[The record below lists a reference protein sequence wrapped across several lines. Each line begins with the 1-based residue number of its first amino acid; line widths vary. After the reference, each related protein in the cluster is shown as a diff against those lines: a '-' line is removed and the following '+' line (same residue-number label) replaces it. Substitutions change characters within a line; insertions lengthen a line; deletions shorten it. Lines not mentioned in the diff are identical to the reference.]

1 MSLAVKYRPKV
12 WSDVVEQESVVKV
25 LSKQLETRQF
35 KNAYIFSGAS
45 GCGKTTNARIFAN
58 EINRGLGTPI
68 EIDAASNSGVENM
81 RTIIKSASERALDCE
96 YKIIIVD
103 ECHSLSNQAW
113 QALLLTIEETPKYTI
128 FIFCTTNPEKIPAT
142 IINRCQRF
150 SFTRI
155 STDGIKRRLCQILYN
170 ENVGETMKDRDEV
183 TDYIARISKGEMRN
197 AITMLETV
205 IDAGSVDI
213 ETCVRVL
220 GSYSYDDYINLTN
233 YLLDGNLTGVSSVIN
248 FVYSSGVDMK
258 LFTNTYLS
266 FIMDVLKYC
275 YSRNISNTK
284 IPVNFENEI
293 IKLVDFDNSANY
305 YQYYMDN
312 LLKLKNM
319 IKGDDDPLTTIE
331 IVFNQIGRLI

>member
-1 MSLAVKYRPKV
+1 MKKRITKLMTLVLAGSLGIMGLVGCGANGTTGATGTTTEATVAESTAPGVATPETVTPDTDLSGTISLAGSTSMEKVCEALMEGFMEKYPSITV
-12 WSDVVEQESVVKV
+12 TTEY
-25 LSKQLETRQF
+25 TG
-35 KNAYIFSGAS
+35 SGA
-45 GCGKTTNARIFAN
+45 
-58 EINRGLGTPI
+58 GL
-68 EIDAASNSGVENM
+68 E
-81 RTIIKSASERALDCE
+81 
-96 YKIIIVD
+96 
-103 ECHSLSNQAW
+103 SLN
-113 QALLLTIEETPKYTI
+113 
-128 FIFCTTNPEKIPAT
+128 
-142 IINRCQRF
+142 
-150 SFTRI
+150 
-155 STDGIKRRLCQILYN
+155 
-170 ENVGETMKDRDEV
+170 
-183 TDYIARISKGEMRN
+183 
-197 AITMLETV
+197 
-205 IDAGSVDI
+205 AGSVDI
-213 ETCVRVL
+213 ATCVRVL

-248 FVYSSGVDMK
+248 FIYSSGVDMK

-284 IPVNFENEI
+284 IPVNFESEI